1 MARVKTRA
9 KRQNSKRR
17 LKSQAKKII
26 TRLRKRFPDP
36 KVELNFDNPLE
47 LLVATILSAQCTDA
61 RVNLV
66 TRDLFRK
73 YRTASDYARAS
84 TAEFEEEIRPTGFFR
99 SKAKSIIN
107 CCKSIIDEHEGR
119 IPDRM
124 EELVQLPGIGRKT
137 ANVILGQAFNTAS
150 GIVVDTHVQRVSQ
163 RLGLTKHS
171 DPEKIEQELLTLV
184 PRKDW
189 IDFGTMMVLHGRYV
203 CLARKPKCPDCL
215 VVGICPSA
223 EIFMREISLHPP
235 QQRGSKP

>member
-1 MARVKTRA
+1 MTRA

-26 TRLRKRFPDP
+26 TRLRKRFPNP
-36 KVELNFDNPLE
+36 KVELNFDTPLE
-47 LLVATILSAQCTDA
+47 LLVATILSAQCTDT
-61 RVNLV
+61 RVNVV
-66 TRDLFRK
+66 TKNLFRK
-73 YRTASDYARAS
+73 YRTASDYASAS

-107 CCKSIIDEHEGR
+107 CCKSIIEEHGGR

-150 GIVVDTHVQRVSQ
+150 GIVVDTHVQRVSK

-203 CLARKPKCPDCL
+203 CVARKPKCPECV

-223 EIFMREISLHPP
+223 EHFMTKVWLRS
-235 QQRGSKP
+235 G

>member
-26 TRLRKRFPDP
+26 TRLRKRFPDL

-73 YRTASDYARAS
+73 YRTASDYASAS
-84 TAEFEEEIRPTGFFR
+84 TAEFEGEIRPTGFFR
-99 SKAKSIIN
+99 SKAKSIIY
-107 CCKSIIDEHEGR
+107 CCKSIIEEHGGR

-124 EELVQLPGIGRKT
+124 DELVQLPGIGRKT

-163 RLGLTKHS
+163 RVGLSKQSH
-171 DPEKIEQELLTLV
+171 PEKIEQELLTLV
-184 PRKDW
+184 PKKDW

-203 CLARKPKCPDCL
+203 CVARKPKCPECVL
-215 VVGICPSA
+215 VGICPSA
-223 EIFMREISLHPP
+223 EIFMREISHRPP
-235 QQRGSKP
+235 QQRGSKA

>member
-36 KVELNFDNPLE
+36 KVELSFDNPLE

-61 RVNLV
+61 RVNIV
-66 TRDLFRK
+66 TKDLFKR
-73 YRTASDYARAS
+73 YRTVRDYAQANV
-84 TAEFEEEIRPTGFFR
+84 AEFEQEIRTTGFFR
-99 SKAKSIIN
+99 SKAKSILN
-107 CCKSIIDEHEGR
+107 CCKSIIEEHGGR

-184 PRKDW
+184 TRKDW

-203 CLARKPKCPDCL
+203 YMAQKPKCPECV

-223 EIFMREISLHPP
+223 EIFMREISLHPTL
-235 QQRGSKP
+235 QRGSKP

>member
-61 RVNLV
+61 RVNTV
-66 TRDLFRK
+66 TEDLFRK

-107 CCKSIIDEHEGR
+107 CCKSIIEEHGGR

-150 GIVVDTHVQRVSQ
+150 GIVVDTHVRRVSQ
-163 RLGLTKHS
+163 RVGLTKQWH
-171 DPEKIEQELLTLV
+171 PEKIEQDLMKLV
-184 PRKDW
+184 P
-189 IDFGTMMVLHGRYV
+189 
-203 CLARKPKCPDCL
+203 
-215 VVGICPSA
+215 
-223 EIFMREISLHPP
+223 
-235 QQRGSKP
+235 Q